1 MVSIRI
7 LLAAGLFATVVA
19 AAADEEES
27 SSSDE
32 PPIDIPSEN
41 LVELQFSADP
51 YADQDKLDMIK
62 SGLANLAAIRYE
74 SNSFASANSRYTGV
88 YGDFCVYDAHLNDVE
103 PSVYPTVDDMI
114 FTSEH
119 CGEHTYTLPLD
130 EVVAAVSDHDARS
143 GQTNPSVEGLHFHAG
158 HSGAGLLAN
167 VLASFDNTLVV
178 PEHSAIHDALF
189 ACDQI
194 HSRFKSAD
202 CSSAHQKQLVQ
213 DVIKLATRSPDAS
226 ITHAYIKFKAEDTVY
241 LPIVREILSDTPWTF
256 HYRDSDTT
264 LAKSTQNKR
273 NTCVMSR
280 RQPSDDLLQKAGALN
295 IDLEGLS
302 TEDLCALYLSTFL
315 EAATQEHQTSGT
327 GMLISYE
334 QLLEPGFIADVVLP
348 YLGLQ
353 AEIEADPAMV
363 SANVDSTLSIKSNNR
378 GGVKQWKADEEVIH
392 ISEKVSHASKLFMGE
407 AMDTLRR
414 L

>member
-1 MVSIRI
+1 MVSIQM
-7 LLAAGLFATVVA
+7 LLAAGLLATVVA
-19 AAADEEES
+19 AE
-27 SSSDE
+27 SSDE

-41 LVELQFSADP
+41 LVELQFSDDP

-74 SNSFASANSRYTGV
+74 SNSFASSNSKYTGV

-103 PSVYPTVDDMI
+103 PSLYPTVDEMI

-130 EVVAAVSDHDARS
+130 EVVAAVSNHDAQS
-143 GQTNPSVEGLHFHAG
+143 GQTNPSVEGLLFHTG
-158 HSGAGLLAN
+158 HSGAGLSAN
-167 VLASFDNTLVV
+167 VLAAFDNTVVV
-178 PEHSAIHDALF
+178 PEHSALHDALF

-202 CSSAHQKQLVQ
+202 CSTSHQKQLVQ
-213 DVIKLATRSPDAS
+213 DVINLATRSSDAS
-226 ITHAYIKFKAEDTVY
+226 VTHAYIKFKAEDTVY
-241 LPIVREILSDTPWTF
+241 LSMVREILPDTPWTF
-256 HYRDSDTT
+256 YYRDSDTT

-280 RQPSDDLLQKAGALN
+280 RQPSEDLVQKAEDLN
-295 IDLEGLS
+295 IDLESLS
-302 TEDLCALYLSTFL
+302 TEDLCALQLSTLL
-315 EAATQEHQTSGT
+315 EAATQEHKSSGT

-334 QLLEPGFIADVVLP
+334 QLLEPGFIANVVLP

-353 AEIEADPAMV
+353 ADSTTV
-363 SANVDSTLSIKSNNR
+363 SATVDSTLSIKSNNR
-378 GGVKQWKADEEVIH
+378 GGVKQWNANEEVIH
-392 ISEKVSHASKLFMGE
+392 ISEKVSHASKLFMGD
-407 AMDTLRR
+407 AMQALRR